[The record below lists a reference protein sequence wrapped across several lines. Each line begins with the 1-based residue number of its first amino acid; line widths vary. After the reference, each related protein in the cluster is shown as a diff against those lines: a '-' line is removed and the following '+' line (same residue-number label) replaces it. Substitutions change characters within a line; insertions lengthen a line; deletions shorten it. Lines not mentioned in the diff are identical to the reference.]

1 MLFQYYIDFG
11 LKPLHA
17 KIYYTE
23 CNNRTELKNVE
34 YTFFYF
40 IFNLSVSGKQRSRMK
55 SNKFVFYGWH
65 FNVRS
70 ISFYFG
76 SGLEFSRSE
85 N

>member
-1 MLFQYYIDFG
+1 MLFLYYIDFG
-11 LKPLHA
+11 LRPLHA

-23 CNNRTELKNVE
+23 CNKRTEFKNVE
-34 YTFFYF
+34 YSFL
-40 IFNLSVSGKQRSRMK
+40 NHPCRENQRSTMK